1 MLFRLSCLLLVSLLL
16 CTCGSTKNTTNDGP
30 ETATSTTIDGIDP
43 DLSWKKLRDQ
53 AEAAE
58 SDGREGEAAD
68 LYYAAWQKKE
78 RKEELLIKAVTLY
91 ERTRNYRKAADAFQY
106 LPFNDEDEPL
116 RGLRYGRALKQDG
129 QYDKARRN
137 LLRFLDTYNEADR
150 PIVEE
155 MVNTELAGI
164 SLAQSQAGQVN
175 QLLIRRPEGGVNTE
189 ADENGPIPGGIGL
202 LYFSGNQGGQ
212 NRLYESRKQG
222 RTWNNARTPD
232 GFPVIA
238 EGEFGKGSISP
249 DGQRLYFTIC
259 SGDVAGDGSSRCEIF
274 SSEKTPTGWGAPA
287 RLPDFINQNGV
298 NTTDPMVTSVNG
310 REVLFFA
317 SDRAN
322 GRGGLDLWYCVR
334 DLDRAGAEFSFP
346 ANLGPTVN
354 TLGDELS
361 PYYDEQDLLLYFSSN
376 GHPSLGGMDVFKATG
391 QDVNWARPE
400 NLGLPINSVADDLD
414 FTLDRLGGDGYLS
427 SNRAFAGIKNNTTE
441 FDIFE
446 VSLNNDR
453 IMVKG
458 SVYDNRTGT
467 LLNDIQVNLY
477 QIFGDGTEERLVQ
490 RDFPAGSY
498 LFDLIPNQR
507 FRVEV
512 VVAGFQPASYSF
524 STNGEQQTTYGQ
536 PLFLDVGTTNVAQQP
551 VTNPSYPTQEPTRPT
566 YPGAGTGNPTLPP
579 TTVVTEPAPTPVP
592 VETTAAGRY
601 YRVQISAQRDFNPN
615 DGKYQS
621 ISAVGRVAAE
631 PIEGRDLQRITV
643 GTFYTAEEARA
654 ALSRIQA
661 NGFPSAFTVRY
672 DDGVRYGRVN
682 L

>member
-30 ETATSTTIDGIDP
+30 ETDTSTTTNGIDS

-58 SDGREGEAAD
+58 NEGREGEAAD
-68 LYYAAWQKKE
+68 LYYAAWQKKQ

-175 QLLIRRPEGGVNTE
+175 QLLIRRPEGGINTE

-222 RTWNNARTPD
+222 RTWNNARTPN

-322 GRGGLDLWYCVR
+322 GRGGMDLWYCVR
-334 DLDRAGAEFSFP
+334 DLDRAGADFSFP

-376 GHPSLGGMDVFKATG
+376 GHPSLGGLDIFKATG
-391 QDVNWARPE
+391 QDVNWGRPE

-512 VVAGFQPASYSF
+512 VVPGFQPASYSF

-536 PLFLDVGTTNVAQQP
+536 PLFLDVGTANVAQQP
-551 VTNPSYPTQEPTRPT
+551 ETTPTYPTQEPTTPT
-566 YPGAGTGNPTLPP
+566 YPGAGTGNPVPPP
-579 TTVVTEPAPTPVP
+579 TTVVTEPAPPPAP
-592 VETTAAGRY
+592 VETTPTGRY
-601 YRVQISAQRDFNPN
+601 YRVQISAQRNFNPN

-654 ALSRIQA
+654 ALSRVQA